1 MSTSHTPGPWIVAGN
16 IIWRDAGHV
25 AGCRQ
30 IATMNGTELLTDQ
43 SETAANAALIASA
56 PDLLAQRDALAAALR
71 ILTNYMCSD
80 DYTYV
85 ITSDDMEIARAA
97 LTGVRS

>member
-1 MSTSHTPGPWIVAGN
+1 MSTSHTPGPWRVRAVGADGLLCVVPENNISVADCCDMA
-16 IIWRDAGHV
+16 DA
-25 AGCRQ
+25 R
-30 IATMNGTELLTDQ
+30 
-43 SETAANAALIASA
+43 LIASA

-97 LTGVRS
+97 LTGVQS